1 MKKILYPVLVV
12 IVFLVMQVLGGVG
25 MIIIAIFKNPSIIE
39 SLRNRVDPNTL
50 INQVMAS
57 DALAWALILSGLGSA
72 LILTALRMIEW
83 KTVLNVKMIDWKI
96 GMIGIVGALLG
107 IFYTDCFSEF
117 FELRDDMGDIFNS
130 MSNTLVGALAIGVTG
145 PIIEEFIFREA
156 LLGFMLRNNW
166 NKWVAIS
173 VSAVVLGLIH
183 ANPAQIPFAVVVGF
197 IFGLIYYKTGNIV
210 IPSILH
216 IINNSSAVWM
226 MYSMGDEAKDASL
239 QEWLGGRGITIGVII
254 PLGVVCFW
262 LLRLFWIKYPQN
274 EVTNQLNAQDNE
286 TVL

>member
-57 DALAWALILSGLGSA
+57 DALAWALILSGLGSV

-83 KTVLNVKMIDWKI
+83 KTVLNVKMIDGKI

-173 VSAVVLGLIH
+173 VSAVVFGLIH

-226 MYSMGDEAKDASL
+226 MYSMGDGAKDASL

>member
-72 LILTALRMIEW
+72 LILTALWMIEW

-173 VSAVVLGLIH
+173 VSAVVFGLIH

>member
-173 VSAVVLGLIH
+173 VSAVVFGLIH

>member
-57 DALAWALILSGLGSA
+57 DALAWALILSGLGSV

-96 GMIGIVGALLG
+96 GMIGIAGALLG

-173 VSAVVLGLIH
+173 VSAVVFGLIH

>member
-57 DALAWALILSGLGSA
+57 DALAWALILSGLGSV

-173 VSAVVLGLIH
+173 VSAVVFGLIH